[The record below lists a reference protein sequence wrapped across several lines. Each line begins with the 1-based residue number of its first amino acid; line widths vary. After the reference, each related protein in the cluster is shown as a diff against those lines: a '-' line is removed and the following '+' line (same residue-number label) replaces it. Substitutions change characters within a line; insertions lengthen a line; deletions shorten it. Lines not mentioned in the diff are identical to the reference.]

1 VRLAS
6 LRGDRPMSSVLVGPY
21 DVKVPPQ
28 FNAATTPNTYVR
40 THLVALVQPRP
51 FGGQSLAGSGRGFEF
66 ASRNIQDTVGE
77 LASVIA
83 SSDSDVE

>member
-1 VRLAS
+1 L
-6 LRGDRPMSSVLVGPY
+6 
-21 DVKVPPQ
+21 
-28 FNAATTPNTYVR
+28 
-40 THLVALVQPRP
+40 
-51 FGGQSLAGSGRGFEF
+51 SLAGSGRGFEF